1 MYSVAL
7 FVITIY
13 CLIEDELY
21 PYYCQ
26 LHGTPRSA
34 GFAPALSDGECLTLE
49 IVGNY
54 LGYTT
59 QKQLFEQM
67 LDRFGTWF
75 PGLHDRVAFTRQSAN
90 LWQVKTWMHQ
100 QIVERLGGH
109 QAALQVIDT
118 MPLPIC
124 KVARRFQRRIF
135 RRESVLEGPPPTK
148 GYCAAKDE
156 DYFGFKGGLRI
167 TDYGLIV
174 HAPILQAYGHDST
187 CRDALLAGV
196 EPDTQVVGDSAFL
209 DLERQ
214 QELNQVYQIH
224 LLTPLKSN
232 MQPTPERQP
241 FVLPGWTRSIRR
253 LVETV
258 YAQLVER
265 FHIQALKVR
274 DAWHLNNLWV
284 TKILAHSICVW
295 LNLRAHRNPLDFD
308 GLVEFEKA

>member
-1 MYSVAL
+1 MYSLAL
-7 FVITIY
+7 FVIVIY
-13 CLIEDELY
+13 GLIEDDLY
-21 PYYCQ
+21 PHYCQ
-26 LHGTPRSA
+26 RHGTPRRA
-34 GFAPALSDGECLTLE
+34 GFAPVLSDSECLTLE
-49 IVGNY
+49 IIGHY

-75 PGLHDRVAFTRQSAN
+75 PGLRDRVAFTRQSAN
-90 LWQVKTWMHQ
+90 LWQVKTWMHP
-100 QIVERLGGH
+100 QIVDLLGGH
-109 QAALQVIDT
+109 QAPLQVIDT

-124 KVARRFQRRIF
+124 KVTRRFQRRIF
-135 RRESVLEGPPPTK
+135 RSESVLEGPPPTK

-187 CRDALLAGV
+187 CRNALLTGV
-196 EPDTQVVGDSAFL
+196 GPHTQVVSDSAFL

-214 QELNQVYQIH
+214 QELNDVYQIH

-232 MQPTPERQP
+232 MNATPERQP
-241 FVLPGWTRSIRR
+241 FVLPRRAHAIRR
-253 LVETV
+253 LIETV

-265 FHIQALKVR
+265 FHVQTLKVR
-274 DAWHLNNLWV
+274 DTWHLLNLWV
-284 TKILAHSICVW
+284 TKILTHSICVW
-295 LNLRAHRNPLDFD
+295 LNLRLHRNPLDLE
-308 GLVEFEKA
+308 GLVKY

>member
-1 MYSVAL
+1 MYSLAD
-7 FVITIY
+7 FVIAIY

-21 PYYCQ
+21 PSFCQ
-26 LHGTPRSA
+26 HQGRPRRA
-34 GFAPALSDGECLTLE
+34 GFSPALSDSECLTIE
-49 IVGNY
+49 MVGQY
-54 LGYTT
+54 LGYST

-67 LDRFGTWF
+67 LDRFGDWF
-75 PGLHDRVAFTRQSAN
+75 PGLRDRGSFTRQSAN

-100 QIVERLGGH
+100 QIVDRLDGH
-109 QAALQVIDT
+109 QAWLQVIDT

-135 RRESVLEGPPPTK
+135 RTESILEGPPPTK
-148 GYCAAKDE
+148 GFCAAKQE

-187 CRDALLAGV
+187 CRDALLTGV
-196 EPDTQVVGDSAFL
+196 QPDTQVVGDSAFL
-209 DLERQ
+209 DLDRQ
-214 QELNQVYQIH
+214 QELDEVYQIQ

-241 FVLPGWTRSIRR
+241 FTLPGWTRPIRR

-265 FHIQALKVR
+265 FHVQALKVR
-274 DAWHLNNLWV
+274 DVWHLHNLWA
-284 TKILAHSICVW
+284 TKILTHSICVW
-295 LNLRAHRNPLDFD
+295 LNIRGKRNPLDLE
-308 GLVEFEKA
+308 GLVVFQ